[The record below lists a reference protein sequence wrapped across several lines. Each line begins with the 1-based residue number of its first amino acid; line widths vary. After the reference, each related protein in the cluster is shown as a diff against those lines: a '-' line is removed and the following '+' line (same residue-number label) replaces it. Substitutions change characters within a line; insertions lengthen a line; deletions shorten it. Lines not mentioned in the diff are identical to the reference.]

1 MAAFHFVDSKG
12 TPWMVLAGL
21 PTDVP
26 DSGDGHGPM
35 AGLTF
40 RSSTG
45 ELRVLPRA
53 TIPRSASAAI
63 TVAPFSIKS
72 RVNASQSADWEA
84 LLRHAT
90 VWPPT

>member
-1 MAAFHFVDSKG
+1 MAGFHFVDSHG
-12 TPWMVLAGL
+12 MAWMILAGL

-40 RSSTG
+40 RSTTG
-45 ELRVLPRA
+45 EVRVLPRV

-63 TVAPFSIKS
+63 TVAPFSTQP
-72 RVNASQSADWEA
+72 RVNAPQSADWEA
-84 LLRHAT
+84 LLRHAI